1 MNEEINIEELKQNKE
16 FLEFLKVLETQMK
29 EESSVTK
36 GYQLLD
42 AKILMGESEDEIND
56 IFTFLVT
63 TSFDKLSENLANNLK
78 FDITDSEDLSTARA
92 MYEHAIQ
99 LYSEEDK
106 KGAKELFLALTHTIG
121 NEDLSE
127 SMLIHAAIVMA
138 GYSFDEFIEN
148 LVDSNSDTIDDTSY
162 FIQNFTQPNDI
173 LLAMLAKH
181 VNEAKET
188 LKKLEGAGR

>member
-16 FLEFLKVLETQMK
+16 FLDFLQTLEKQMK
-29 EESSVTK
+29 EEVSVAK

-42 AKILMGESEDEIND
+42 AKILMGNSEDEIND
-56 IFTFLVT
+56 IFTFLIS
-63 TSFDKLSENLANNLK
+63 TSFDKMSENLANNIK
-78 FDITDSEDLSTARA
+78 FNIKNSEDLATARA
-92 MYEHAIQ
+92 MYEHAIG
-99 LYSEEDK
+99 LYSEDDK
-106 KGAKELFLALTHTIG
+106 KSAKELFLALAHTIDD
-121 NEDLSE
+121 EDLSE

-148 LVDSNSDTIDDTSY
+148 LVDNNMDTINETSY

-173 LLAMLAKH
+173 LLSMLAKH

-188 LKKLEGAGR
+188 LKKLEGAGK

>member
-16 FLEFLKVLETQMK
+16 FLDFLQTLEKQMK
-29 EESSVTK
+29 EEASVAK

-42 AKILMGESEDEIND
+42 AKILLGENEDEIND
-56 IFTFLVT
+56 IFTFLVSA
-63 TSFDKLSENLANNLK
+63 SFDKLSENLANNIK
-78 FDITDSEDLSTARA
+78 FDIKNSEDIATARA

-99 LYSEEDK
+99 LYSEDDK
-106 KGAKELFLALTHTIG
+106 KGAKELFLALTHAVDDA
-121 NEDLSE
+121 DLSE
-127 SMLIHAAIVMA
+127 SMLIHCAIVMA

-148 LVDSNSDTIDDTSY
+148 LVDSNMDTISDTSY

-188 LKKLEGAGR
+188 LKKLEGAGK